1 MKLKIKSKIDV
12 ITNSSSE
19 IYCRIGGPEE
29 ELERLHED
37 LLSIFGWRQEYEMD
51 VVAELVETNEITID
65 LPYHLE
71 KFKPFYKAG
80 LEELIKNYPGV
91 YVNFCD
97 DEGES

>member
-29 ELERLHED
+29 E
-37 LLSIFGWRQEYEMD
+37 MD
-51 VVAELVETNEITID
+51 VIAELVETNEITID

-71 KFKPFYKAG
+71 KFKPFYRAG

-91 YVNFCD
+91 HVNFCD
-97 DEGES
+97 NEEI